1 MDFDFLAPA
10 LMGLHL
16 LTHICARLVPMPAL
30 ELMAQALFAAS
41 VILYVIALL
50 RKVFPDPE
58 IADKSLISTFTGLGW
73 AASIGD
79 ADLCGSRIAAGD
91 DVDAVDSFGRTA
103 LHITAGSP
111 DPSAFKIIKLLLDAG
126 AHVNAQSQS
135 GDTPLHVAAS
145 SDVCDNHP
153 KHDVLVELLRYGAS
167 LTIVNDKGQTPQQ
180 CTSRVKFD
188 AAVSAFQAWQAREA
202 AERHAATLAFF
213 QLHRAK
219 RSPDTPPMPNVVA
232 GALAR

>member
-1 MDFDFLAPA
+1 MTF
-10 LMGLHL
+10 L
-16 LTHICARLVPMPAL
+16 LT
-30 ELMAQALFAAS
+30 S
-41 VILYVIALL
+41 KYVFRAALL
-50 RKVFPDPE
+50 RITATQHPE
-58 IADKSLISTFTGLGW
+58 VAGKSLPSPFTGLGW
-73 AASIGD
+73 AAFIGD
-79 ADLCGSRIAAGD
+79 VHLCGSRIAAGD
-91 DVDAVDSFGRTA
+91 DVDAVDSSGRSA
-103 LHITAGSP
+103 LHIAAGCHP
-111 DPSAFKIIKLLLDAG
+111 PHPSAVKILKLLLDAG
-126 AHVNAQSQS
+126 AHVNAQSPS

-145 SDVCDNHP
+145 LDVHM
-153 KHDVLVELLRYGAS
+153 HVLVELLRYGAS